1 VEKGKEGRINGEK
14 GKKNWEWMDGVSAS
28 DRRGGDKK
36 DESRIN
42 FFEREN
48 SKGRTEL
55 SNISSFRPASHYFLP
70 KR

>member
-1 VEKGKEGRINGEK
+1 
-14 GKKNWEWMDGVSAS
+14 MDGVSAS
-28 DRRGGDKK
+28 DRRDGDKKK

-42 FFEREN
+42 FFEREH

-55 SNISSFRPASHYFLP
+55 SNASSFRFAFHYFLT